1 MNYFIKKVFIVFCQ
15 YHSAGIK
22 MHTAALELFK
32 KESITILGLMS
43 GTSADGLDICLVRF
57 SGRDRYPKYRVLKKD
72 FIAYPEA
79 FSSAFKNPLQLTGH
93 EIAFWHMEWGRW
105 VGSVIKKTAEPYDLI
120 ASHGQTLLHKPPE
133 YTLQIGEALC
143 IAQLCMKPVIYDFRT
158 ADVCLGGQ
166 GAPLIPIVDDYLLR
180 GDKKSVV
187 ALNLGGIAN
196 LTYLPPRK
204 ASIPI
209 LAWDT
214 GPANTLIDKAVKDF
228 TKGKEN
234 YDNEGCYARSGKV
247 NSELLNRLLTHPY
260 FKRNIPKSAGQ
271 EQFGLAYYNGI
282 RDDVN
287 PQSKRDWH
295 DLICTLTELTA
306 CTIAG
311 DIQERL
317 PAKPSIDRL
326 YASGGGA
333 ENVFLMERLQ
343 KLLSGIA
350 IEKFELPGIDSSSKE
365 AFGFAYLGYLFMRGL
380 SGNIPSV
387 TGASHETVLGKIV
400 W

>member
-1 MNYFIKKVFIVFCQ
+1 
-15 YHSAGIK
+15 
-22 MHTAALELFK
+22 MHTSVLELFK
-32 KESITILGLMS
+32 KESMTILGLMS

-57 SGRDRYPKYRVLKKD
+57 SGRDRYPKYKVLKKD

-105 VGSVIKKTAEPYDLI
+105 AGSVLKNYKEDHDLI
-120 ASHGQTLLHKPPE
+120 ANHGQTLLHNPPD
-133 YTLQIGEALC
+133 YTLQIGEATC
-143 IAQLCMKPVIYDFRT
+143 MAQACGKPVVYDFRT

-180 GDKKSVV
+180 RDKESVV
-187 ALNLGGIAN
+187 ALNMGGIAN
-196 LTYLPPRK
+196 LTFLPSRQ
-204 ASIPI
+204 SNSSI

-214 GPANTLIDKAVKDF
+214 GPANTLIDKAITDF

-234 YDNEGCYARSGKV
+234 YDNEGRYARSGNV
-247 NSELLNRLLTHPY
+247 NNELLKRLLKHPY
-260 FKRNIPKSAGQ
+260 YERNIPKSAGQ
-271 EQFGLAYYNGI
+271 EQFGSAYYHAI
-282 RDDVN
+282 KEDVN
-287 PQSKRDWH
+287 PQSKDDWH

-306 CTIAG
+306 RTIAG

-365 AFGFAYLGYLFMRGL
+365 AFGFAYLGYLFVRGL